1 MADPVLEQLLTLGVD
16 YEVVAC
22 DPDLA
27 DTEQF
32 CATYGFGLD
41 VSANAIVVVGK
52 SNPPVHVMCLALADS
67 KLDINKTIRKKIGV
81 RKASFASA
89 EETVLLTGMEIGG
102 VTPFGTSTPL
112 ALWID
117 ARVMACDR
125 VILGGGDRERKFLV
139 DPHVLGTL
147 PNAEVV
153 DGLAVP
159 KSPALD

>member
-1 MADPVLEQLLTLGVD
+1 MADYVLEQLNALNVD
-16 YEVVAC
+16 YDVVAC

-27 DTEQF
+27 DTDQF
-32 CATYGFGLD
+32 CATYGYGLD

-67 KLDINKTIRKKIGV
+67 KLDINRTIRKKIGV

-112 ALWID
+112 SVWID
-117 ARVMACDR
+117 SRVMNCDR
-125 VILGGGDRERKFLV
+125 VIIGGGGRDRKLLV
-139 DPHVLGTL
+139 DPQGLAGL
-147 PNAEVV
+147 PDVEVV
-153 DGLAVP
+153 EGLAVP
-159 KSPALD
+159 NAPEPD

>member
-1 MADPVLEQLLTLGVD
+1 MADPVLEQLHNLGVD
-16 YEVVAC
+16 YQVVDC

-32 CATYGFGLD
+32 CETYGYGLD

-67 KLDINKTIRKKIGV
+67 KLDINRTIRKKIGV

-125 VILGGGDRERKFLV
+125 VIVGGGGRDRKLLV
-139 DPHVLGTL
+139 DPQVLVSL
-147 PNAEVV
+147 PDAEIV
-153 DGLAVP
+153 DGLAVRREP
-159 KSPALD
+159 VLD

>member
-1 MADPVLEQLLTLGVD
+1 MADYVLEQLNALNVD
-16 YEVVAC
+16 YDVVAC

-27 DTEQF
+27 DTDQF
-32 CATYGFGLD
+32 CATYGYGLD

-67 KLDINKTIRKKIGV
+67 KLDINSTIRKKIGV

-112 ALWID
+112 SVWID
-117 ARVMACDR
+117 SRVMDCDR
-125 VILGGGDRERKFLV
+125 VIIGGGGRDRKLLV
-139 DPHVLGTL
+139 DPQALAGL
-147 PNAEVV
+147 PDVEVV
-153 DGLAVP
+153 EGLAVP
-159 KSPALD
+159 KAPEPD